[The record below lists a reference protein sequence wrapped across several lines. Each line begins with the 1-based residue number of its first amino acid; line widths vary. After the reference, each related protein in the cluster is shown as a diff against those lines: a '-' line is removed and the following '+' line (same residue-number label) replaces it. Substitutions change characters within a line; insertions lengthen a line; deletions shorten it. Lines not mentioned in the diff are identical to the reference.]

1 LTAACRT
8 TSLEGVVVSSLPSR
22 AAATPER
29 YLRAHLP
36 EPDYA
41 RPLLELTAI
50 QRRSIL
56 GKLTVLYGRETAG
69 AVFPEIER
77 LMKVYYAHKTPEMIA
92 DEATFDPRE
101 RFTEQDVALI
111 TYGDLITSPGRS
123 PLQAL
128 DRFLGMFMKHSINTV
143 HLLPFF
149 PYTSDRG
156 FAIIDYED
164 VDPRLGTWQE
174 VEHLTQ
180 RFRLM
185 FDGVFNHV
193 SSKSRWF
200 QRFLNGRPGFEDFF
214 VSFNTRDAIGP
225 DHLRLILRPRT
236 SDLLTPFQSI
246 SGPRWVWT
254 TFGPDQVDLNFKNPR
269 VLQRV
274 VEVLLYYVRRGA
286 NIIRL
291 DAITYV
297 WRELG
302 TRCAHLR
309 ETHALVQLF
318 RAILDAV
325 APQVALVTETN
336 VPHAENVSYFGDG
349 TNEAQMVYN
358 FALPPLVLHTM
369 HTGSCRALA
378 DWACGLEHR
387 SDTAT
392 YLNLLDS
399 HDGVGLLGAQGILSP
414 EQIDALV
421 ERAREHG
428 GLVSYRDGG
437 DGTRSAYE
445 LNITWYS
452 ALNRDSGESVE
463 RQVSRFIASRAI
475 AMVLRGVPGV
485 YLPSLFG
492 AKNDT
497 AAVLAG
503 AEPRSINRKTLD
515 EQALYALLAERGSWV
530 HRVASRSRR
539 LIRRRIATPAFHPNG
554 GQRILPTGEAVFAVL
569 RTSPDGKQRVL
580 ALTNVTGETQR
591 VSLETADLDGSTS
604 TWRDILTSSV
614 RAGQKEGLEVVL
626 RPYEVLWLTPA
637 G

>member
-1 LTAACRT
+1 VA
-8 TSLEGVVVSSLPSR
+8 VSSLPSR

-69 AVFPEIER
+69 AVFPEVER

-101 RFTEQDVALI
+101 RFTEQDVVLI
-111 TYGDLITSPGRS
+111 TYGDLITAPGRS

-128 DRFLGMFMKHSINTV
+128 DRFLGMFMKNSINTV

-200 QRFLNGRPGFEDFF
+200 QRFLNGRPGFEAYF

-236 SDLLTPFQSI
+236 SDLLTRFQSI

-254 TFGPDQVDLNFKNPR
+254 TFGPDQVDLNFKNPH

-318 RAILDAV
+318 RAILDVV
-325 APQVALVTETN
+325 APQVALVSETN

-378 DWACGLEHR
+378 DWARGLDHR

-392 YLNLLDS
+392 YFNCLDS

-428 GLVSYRDGG
+428 GLVSYRDEG

-452 ALNRDSGESVE
+452 ALNRDSDESVE

-530 HRVASRSRR
+530 HRVASRFRR

-554 GQRILPTGEAVFAVL
+554 GQRILPAGDSVFAVL
-569 RTSPDGKQRVL
+569 RSSPDKSQRVL
-580 ALTNVTGETQR
+580 ALTNVTGGTQR
-591 VSLETADLDGSTS
+591 VSLETADLDGSSS
-604 TWRDILTSSV
+604 TWRDILTSRV
-614 RAGQKEGLEVVL
+614 LAGQKEGLEVVL
-626 RPYEVLWLTPA
+626 KPYEVLWLTPA
-637 G
+637 A

>member
-1 LTAACRT
+1 M
-8 TSLEGVVVSSLPSR
+8 
-22 AAATPER
+22 TPAR
-29 YLRAHLP
+29 HLRAHLT

-41 RPLLELTAI
+41 RPLLELTPA

-56 GKLTVLYGRETAG
+56 GKLTVLYGREMAG

-92 DEATFDPRE
+92 DDETFDPRE
-101 RFTEQDVALI
+101 RFTQQDVVLI
-111 TYGDLITSPGRS
+111 TYGDLITAPGRS

-128 DRFLGMFMKHSINTV
+128 DHLLGIFMKDAINTV

-200 QRFLNGRPGFEDFF
+200 QRFLNGRPGFEDYF

-236 SDLLTPFQSI
+236 SDLLTRFQSI

-286 NIIRL
+286 NVIRL

-318 RAILDAV
+318 RAILDVV
-325 APQVALVTETN
+325 APQVALVSETN

-378 DWACGLEHR
+378 DWARGWEHG
-387 SDTAT
+387 SDTTT
-392 YLNLLDS
+392 YFNFLDS

-414 EQIDALV
+414 DEIDALV

-428 GLVSYRDGG
+428 GLVSYRDVG
-437 DGTRSAYE
+437 DGKRSAYE

-452 ALNRDSGESVE
+452 ALNRDSDESIE

-475 AMVLRGVPGV
+475 ALVLRGVPGV

-492 AKNDT
+492 AKNDSE
-497 AAVLAG
+497 ALLAG
-503 AEPRSINRKTLD
+503 AEPRSINRKTID
-515 EQALYALLAERGSWV
+515 EQALYALLADRGSWV
-530 HRVASRSRR
+530 HRVASRFRR

-554 GQRILPTGEAVFAVL
+554 GQRILPAGDSVFAVL
-569 RTSPDGKQRVL
+569 RSGPDESQRVL
-580 ALTNVTGETQR
+580 ALTNVTGASQR
-591 VSLETADLDGSTS
+591 VSLETADLDGSIP

-614 RAGQKEGLEVVL
+614 RAGQKERLEVIL
-626 RPYEVLWLTPA
+626 RPYEVLWLTPDA
-637 G
+637 

>member
-1 LTAACRT
+1 
-8 TSLEGVVVSSLPSR
+8 V
-22 AAATPER
+22 TPQR

-41 RPLLELTAI
+41 RPLLELTAA

-56 GKLTVLYGRETAG
+56 GKLTVLYGGETAG
-69 AVFPEIER
+69 AVFPEIDR

-111 TYGDLITSPGRS
+111 TYGDLITAPGRS

-128 DRFLGMFMKHSINTV
+128 DRFLGVFMKDAINTV

-164 VDPRLGTWQE
+164 VDPRLGTWQQ

-236 SDLLTPFQSI
+236 SDLLTRFQSI
-246 SGPRWVWT
+246 TGPRWVWT
-254 TFGPDQVDLNFKNPR
+254 TFGPDQVDLNFRNPR

-291 DAITYV
+291 DAIAYV

-309 ETHALVQLF
+309 ETHTLVQLF

-369 HTGSCRALA
+369 HSGSCRALA
-378 DWACGLEHR
+378 DWARGLEYP
-387 SDTAT
+387 SETAT
-392 YLNLLDS
+392 YFNFLDS

-414 EQIDALV
+414 LEIDGLV
-421 ERAREHG
+421 ERAQQHG
-428 GLVSYRDGG
+428 GLVSYRDVG
-437 DGTRSAYE
+437 DGTRSPYE

-452 ALNRDSGESVE
+452 ALNRDSDEGVE

-497 AAVLAG
+497 VAVLAG

-515 EQALYALLAERGSWV
+515 EEALYALLADRGSWV
-530 HRVASRSRR
+530 HRVATRFRR
-539 LIRRRIATPAFHPNG
+539 LVRRRVATAAFHPNG
-554 GQRILPTGEAVFAVL
+554 GQRILPAGDSVFAVL
-569 RTSPDGKQRVL
+569 RRSPDESQRVV
-580 ALTNVTGETQR
+580 ALTNVTGGTQQ
-591 VSLETADLDGSTS
+591 VSLPARAIDGSS
-604 TWRDILTSSV
+604 AKWRDILTSSV
-614 RAGQKEGLEVVL
+614 RAGEREGLEVVL
-626 RPYEVLWLTPA
+626 RPYEVLWLTPE